1 MIVSVEGAEIFYA
14 TRGTGVPCI
23 MPSLVGTKPMESLT
37 PAPLADR
44 FQFTYVDVRGGGRST
59 GEPSDLTFDVL
70 ARDLDAVRADLGVD
84 RVAVLGYSIGGAL
97 AVEYGRR
104 FPAHVSHV
112 ILAGTPP
119 SGDMGRLAAASTR
132 FFEEDGSEERK
143 QILRENIA
151 RLPPGTPPAAAVL
164 AQTPMRF
171 FDPRADVRA
180 LYVGSEF
187 NPRLLEHVLGTLLA
201 RWDITSDVG
210 SLRVPTFI
218 AHGRYDYVVPHVM
231 WDGIVETLPSTTF
244 SLFERSGHQ
253 PFFEEPQRFADAVVE
268 WMNTRKRR

>member
-1 MIVSVEGAEIFYA
+1 MMVPVDGAEIFYT

-23 MPSLVGTKPMESLT
+23 MPSLVGPKPMERLT
-37 PAPLADR
+37 PAPLVDR
-44 FQFTYVDVRGGGRST
+44 FRFAYVDLRGGRRST
-59 GEPSDLTFDVL
+59 GDPSYLTFDVL

-104 FPAHVSHV
+104 CPASVSHV

-119 SGDMGRLAAASTR
+119 SGDLGRLAAASTR

-143 QILRENIA
+143 QILRENMS
-151 RLPPGTPPAAAVL
+151 RLPPGTPPEQAVL

-171 FDPRADVRA
+171 FDARADAARLFGEAEV
-180 LYVGSEF
+180 
-187 NPRLLEHVLGTLLA
+187 NPRLFEHVLGTLVA
-201 RWDITSDVG
+201 RWDITSDLE
-210 SLRVPTFI
+210 SFRVPTFI
-218 AHGRYDYVVPHVM
+218 VHGRYDYAVPHTM
-231 WDGIVETLPSTTF
+231 WDGIVDQLPNATF
-244 SLFERSGHQ
+244 RLFERSGHQ

-268 WMNTRKRR
+268 WMNTRN